1 MEKVSVLIPTRQRYK
16 KLEKCLTKLF
26 ENTVYP
32 NWEVVIIV
40 DKDDLGSLLLA
51 HEIEMS
57 HTKEVKILQK
67 EKREM
72 YVGKINEGF
81 HQTDS
86 PLIVFLADDVL
97 VNRNW
102 LTEAVK
108 TFNES
113 FPDGLGL
120 VSFQDE
126 FDDRLAPH
134 GLISRKYVEKYLK
147 GNIFHPDYVH
157 YWCDV
162 ELTVRS
168 VGWGK
173 FAHCPKSRIVHTR
186 RAKAE
191 ERDHICQEG
200 LATKDAGE
208 KTFIQRLCYNFPDVM
223 PEMKEWKLPEEVELR
238 FKPTEMLEWYVGFGI
253 DTEVKEVWTVDR
265 ERALYFLGGW
275 PLNFRP
281 TGLGQS
287 NGWDT
292 YGEMLEEERKKA
304 MKEVE
309 LAMKIESFELIN
321 HPEQAD
327 ECLFEFDDIARKVG
341 IIYFLVYGT
350 CVGFVRDNGY
360 AKGDNDI
367 DVGITC
373 PEEERSRFFEELE
386 EADFERSYVITDREP
401 PNVLPHAHFLKRGV
415 LVDIWYF
422 VAPEHKAFLE
432 LGRTVVYKGRAFNVP
447 ARVEEYLEFMY
458 GNWRIPEKKKARI

>member
-1 MEKVSVLIPTRQRYK
+1 MEKVSILIPTRQRYK
-16 KLEKCLTKLF
+16 KLAKCLTKLI

-32 NWEVVIIV
+32 NYEVVVIT
-40 DKDDLGSLLLA
+40 DMDDFESVLVT
-51 HEIEMS
+51 HEFEMS
-57 HTKEVKILQK
+57 HTKEIEILQK

-72 YVGKINEGF
+72 YVGKINYGY

-86 PLIVFLADDVL
+86 PLIIFLADDVL

-102 LTEAVK
+102 LTEAVS

-113 FPDGLGL
+113 FPDGMGL

-173 FAHCPKSRIVHTR
+173 FAHCPKSRVIHIR
-186 RAKAE
+186 RARVE

-200 LATKDAGE
+200 LTTKDAGE
-208 KTFIQRLCYNFPDVM
+208 KTFVQRLCYNFPDVM
-223 PEMKEWKLPEEVELR
+223 PEMKEWKLPKKVELR
-238 FKPTEMLEWYVGFGI
+238 FRPTEMLEWYVGFGI
-253 DTEVKEVWTVDR
+253 NTEVKDVWTVDR
-265 ERALYFLGGW
+265 ETALFLLGGW

-281 TGLGQS
+281 IGLEQS
-287 NGWDT
+287 KAWDR
-292 YGEMLEEERKKA
+292 YGEMLKKAVEEERKI
-304 MKEVE
+304 M
-309 LAMKIESFELIN
+309 ESAYFELVK
-321 HPEQAD
+321 HPKEAD
-327 ECLFEFDDIARKVG
+327 KCLFEFDDIAKKTG
-341 IIYFLVYGT
+341 ITYFLVYGI
-350 CVGFVRDNGY
+350 CLGFVRNNGY
-360 AKGDNDI
+360 IKGDNDI
-367 DVGITC
+367 DLGITC
-373 PEEERSRFFEELE
+373 SEEERDRFFEELE
-386 EADFERSYVITDREP
+386 EGGFKRSYVITDREP
-401 PNVLPHAHFLKRGV
+401 QNHLPHVHFIKRGV
-415 LVDIWYF
+415 LIDVWYS

-432 LGRTVVYKGRAFNVP
+432 LGRTVAYKGRAFNVP

-458 GNWRIPEKKKARI
+458 GNWRVPEKKKARI